1 MSDTNSLVKTE
12 KNKSKLL
19 KFGIAVMSLYSLGS
33 MQLHVTEVNN
43 NDGFLLGKYTV
54 SVSMATAEAQCG
66 MGMGCSGG
74 GGQCGMGMGC
84 GGQ

>member
-19 KFGIAVMSLYSLGS
+19 KFGVAVMSLYSLGS

-43 NDGFLLGKYTV
+43 NDGFLLGKYVV
-54 SVSMATAEAQCG
+54 SVDMATADAACG
-66 MGMGCSGG
+66 MSYNCSGG
-74 GGQCGMGMGC
+74 GGSCGMSYNC
-84 GGQ
+84 AGQ